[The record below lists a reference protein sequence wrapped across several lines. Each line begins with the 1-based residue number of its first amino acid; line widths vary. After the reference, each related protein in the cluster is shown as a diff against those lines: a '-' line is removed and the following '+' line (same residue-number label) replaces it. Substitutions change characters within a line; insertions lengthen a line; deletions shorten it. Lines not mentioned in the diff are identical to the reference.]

1 MRVFSTGRF
10 GLRRRT
16 GSTFSKNVENRDVG
30 RNRVTMFCVSRP
42 PLEVTKEM
50 GSCQA
55 RRLVRNFAADLVGPL
70 PGLQDV
76 KNGPKTSKNIE
87 KRRTFDF
94 CQLLAGPLLT
104 GGDY

>member
-1 MRVFSTGRF
+1 
-10 GLRRRT
+10 
-16 GSTFSKNVENRDVG
+16 
-30 RNRVTMFCVSRP
+30 MFCVSRP

-76 KNGPKTSKNIE
+76 KNGPKTSKIMVNVAIPG
-87 KRRTFDF
+87 KTIF
-94 CQLLAGPLLT
+94 LT
-104 GGDY
+104 VAPYFFF